1 MPNALA
7 INGAQAEKPTKA
19 TPLYVGRIFSGLW
32 TNRSP
37 LRDANTSRVQ
47 EKYYGPSGD
56 AMIAGANVEV
66 TTRLTLARRPG
77 NPIYDAVNQY
87 TDILSFDE
95 FRYSKALSDA
105 WGTQIEQIDTMVDTV
120 TALHA
125 NTNGIDTLVWTK
137 TPKAGQ
143 SFMQEVGSQ
152 LYFGNG
158 IDQKKWNQSLF
169 VRQASNNSTLI
180 NNAAYPFMNT
190 YIVVPVPFTTPVQYQ
205 IQQLIGAQ
213 LAVVTGI
220 QVNNNVLTVTIANPL
235 GTSINGAP
243 FTSTTPGTFNQAKGT
258 MFMLWRMGA
267 ASFLEGATIKLNA
280 QYVSTGGGDM
290 TLTAAYVHPNV
301 TVTGLNGILQIE
313 KGVLSGV
320 ADTLTPADVTI
331 IAGSALNPGVTT
343 GTTVPVW
350 GTTAPSFLNNFEG
363 SITVDGN
370 AIWINRGDPV
380 ENWGILPPSLT
391 PTFVA
396 TGSEV
401 GWAANTY
408 YSIAS
413 IFQDIHGYL
422 WQISTPGLT
431 STGANPLNAYAGPY
445 VPQVKVNVNSVAVSV
460 GGVVTLL
467 TTNPSVAFTPGEVLS
482 LGFLNTATALN
493 GQTITISTATTVLG
507 VTTIVSTVTSFSS
520 QAATPDSG
528 VASLGGF
535 PSVNPTTTVTDGAA
549 VWSLIQT
556 PTQTTWQANTHYNAG
571 DFIAAVAGGV
581 LSFFQLATGSSNLP
595 TPQPNLVIL
604 PSPITAYDYEFVH
617 SPTFT
622 DGTQGYFQET
632 FPAPAPTSTNTVPSL
647 YWRTTNWPS
656 AGGTAPMLV
665 YQNYPVDGSGNPL
678 PAGAFSF
685 GHNNGGWA
693 ITANIYIPVAGSY
706 TFSLT
711 HQSGGAFF
719 SFDDVTN
726 NNCSLNQGSGFSDSA
741 IAPHTVTAK
750 MGFGSGITPGS
761 GQNLCGT
768 NKRNVPPFTPVIDT
782 ATWVFTVP
790 GTYMVEIDYVN
801 WDNNGNGGPGE
812 MLFQANGLNLA
823 GTPSQSGTAT
833 PNWPPFTLAG
843 ATYNAAIGEIVF
855 GTSDIV
861 HDGPAYTWVNIG
873 PVSDFAW
880 YPGVHYTLPGT
891 NIVDS
896 NGFQE
901 GAIETGVTGT
911 TPPTWNK
918 AGLNSITTDN
928 GTLKWINEGNVVI
941 RTIIAGT
948 ITATSTQGFIYAI
961 ALVNT
966 LDNTVSNIGPLS
978 AATGPIVNGQVTFA
992 PGAGLANV
1000 SIDPQVDYVAI
1011 FRTADGFPTE
1021 LLIAGFGNTIYTVP
1035 LVQYLQNGFVDT
1047 TLDIGLD
1054 IQAPAPA
1061 AFENTPPLPGAIN
1074 LTYHLNRIFYST
1086 GNTVFWTSGPLAPI
1100 GNGINGFGPNNYD
1113 KMPSLVKRLV
1123 PTALGL
1129 MVLTVSD
1136 IYMIPDDGQ
1145 GTIEPSYVYAAGVGI
1160 SSYNALDWNGPTIGF
1175 FTTDSQFLT
1184 FSPSAGGVIDSVP
1197 IADQFTLRNG
1207 HPGQNWFPA
1216 NVYVASYTSGQDVGW
1231 FVADGMNGW
1240 YRFINNPAPDLGQ
1253 SWSPFA
1259 AIAAQGG
1266 VKAIKA
1272 VETSPGVHHLLLGA
1286 PNDGAPHYILYR
1298 DTTSSTDG
1306 GTIVSTPATP
1316 PANHLGTAFGFD
1328 ILAGS
1333 AITGS
1338 AGAGST
1344 IAGGNIGIYP
1354 NNASSVT
1361 NFPPSV
1367 LVSPGVF
1374 NYADPIAI
1382 QAQTDLGTAI
1392 TYYSGLPATLSGL
1405 VNLSTSGNGVNNH
1418 TYTAGV
1424 YKGGS
1429 SLDIPTSI
1437 TLDAQGNS
1445 GAIFVF
1451 VAGSTIT
1458 LESGAS
1464 VILANGAQAGNV
1476 YWVCGSAF
1484 TSIWNGIQSDM
1495 VGTIMA
1501 YSGITLGGGTLHG
1514 RALSTTAGFVTL
1526 TTTETITFPTLTST
1540 PGTGVIGTPY
1550 PAYAVFGSYVLAQ
1563 PGQVANVQFITLK
1576 SVLTGSP
1583 AVLGLLLDDGL
1594 PYYKG
1599 SFEILKIWVNDPPEL
1614 KPSRTWYSQR
1624 FYLSDMPEESA
1635 AVTDLQI
1642 MVQWPAEAAINELQ
1656 TFTIFGSYVQEG

>member
-1 MPNALA
+1 
-7 INGAQAEKPTKA
+7 
-19 TPLYVGRIFSGLW
+19 VGRIFSGLW

-37 LRDANTSRVQ
+37 LRDANTSRIQ

-56 AMIAGANVEV
+56 AMIAGSNVEV

-125 NTNGIDTLVWTK
+125 NTNGFDTLVWTK

-190 YIVVPVPFTTPVQYQ
+190 YIVVPVPSTSPVQYQ

-213 LAVVTGI
+213 LAVITGI
-220 QVNNNVLTVTIANPL
+220 QVTNNVLTVTIASPL

-258 MFMLWRMGA
+258 MFMTWRMGA

-280 QYVSTGGGDM
+280 QYVSTGGGST

-313 KGVLSGV
+313 NGVLSGV
-320 ADTLTPADVTI
+320 ADTLTPPDVTI
-331 IAGSALNPGVTT
+331 IAGSASNPGVTT
-343 GTTVPVW
+343 GSTVPVW
-350 GTTAPSFLNNFEG
+350 GTTAPSAANNFEG

-370 AIWINRGDPV
+370 AIWINRGDPT
-380 ENWGILPPSLT
+380 ENWGILPPSLV
-391 PTFVA
+391 PSLVA

-413 IFQDIHGYL
+413 IFQDVNGYL

-431 STGANPLNAYAGPY
+431 GTPNPLNAYTGPY

-460 GGVVTLL
+460 GGVVTLK
-467 TTNPSVAFTPGEVLS
+467 TTNPSVAFTPSEVLT
-482 LGFLNTATALN
+482 LGFLTTATALN
-493 GQTITISTATTVLG
+493 GQTITIATSTTVG
-507 VTTIVSTVTSFSS
+507 AVTTITSTVTSFSS
-520 QAATPDSG
+520 QSATTENG
-528 VASLGGF
+528 VAALGGF
-535 PSVNPTTTVTDGAA
+535 PSVNPTTTVQDGAA
-549 VWSLIQT
+549 VWTLIQT
-556 PTQTTWQANTHYNAG
+556 PFQTTWHASTHYFAG
-571 DFIAAVAGGV
+571 DFIAALAGGV
-581 LSFFQLATGSSNLP
+581 LSFFQLATGSNNNFP
-595 TPQPNLVIL
+595 TPNPNL
-604 PSPITAYDYEFVH
+604 SGTITAYDYENTH
-617 SPTFT
+617 G
-622 DGTQGYFQET
+622 DGTTGYFNET
-632 FPAPAPTSTNTVPSL
+632 FPAPAPVSTNTVPSL
-647 YWRTTNWPS
+647 FWRTQNWPT

-665 YQNYPVDGSGNPL
+665 YTLDGAGNRVI
-678 PAGAFSF
+678 GSDFSF
-685 GHNNGGWA
+685 GHNDGGWA
-693 ITANIYIPVAGSY
+693 IVAGIYIPVAGSY
-706 TFSLT
+706 TFNLV

-726 NNCSLNQGSGFSDSA
+726 NNASLNQGSGFTDSHS
-741 IAPHTVTAK
+741 PVHTITVK
-750 MGFGSGITPGS
+750 MGFGSGPTQVGT

-768 NKRNVPPFTPVIDT
+768 NTRNAPPLSIVTDT
-782 ATWVFTVP
+782 ATWTFTVP
-790 GTYMVEIDYVN
+790 GVYQVEIDYVN
-801 WDNNGNGGPGE
+801 WDNNGNGDPGE
-812 MLFQANGLNLA
+812 MLFQANGLTIATL
-823 GTPSQSGTAT
+823 PSISGTSA
-833 PNWPPFTLAG
+833 PAWPAFTLAG
-843 ATYNAAIGEIVF
+843 ATYNAAAQEIIF
-855 GTSDIV
+855 GTADIV
-861 HDGPAYTWVNIG
+861 HDGAAYTWVNIG
-873 PVSDFAW
+873 PVSDFAR
-880 YPGVHYTLPGT
+880 YPNVNYTLPGT

-992 PGAGLANV
+992 PGAGLATA
-1000 SIDPQVDYVAI
+1000 SIDPQADYVAI
-1011 FRTADGFPTE
+1011 FRTADGLTTE
-1021 LLIAGFGNTIYTVP
+1021 LLIPGFGNTIYTVP
-1035 LVQYLQNGFVDT
+1035 LVQYLQNGFVDMT
-1047 TLDIGLD
+1047 PDLGLD
-1054 IQAPAPA
+1054 TQATA
-1061 AFENTPPLPGAIN
+1061 AIFENTPPLPGAVN
-1074 LTYHLNRIFYST
+1074 LTYHLNRIFYSI
-1086 GNTVFWTSGPLAPI
+1086 GNTVFWTNGPLAPI
-1100 GNGINGFGPNNYD
+1100 GNGINGFSPDNFD

-1145 GTIEPSYVYAAGVGI
+1145 GNLEPSYVYAAGVGI

-1184 FSPSAGGVIDSVP
+1184 FSPSAGGVIESVP
-1197 IADQFTLRNG
+1197 IADQFTLRNRQ
-1207 HPGQNWFPA
+1207 PGQNWFPA

-1259 AIAAQGG
+1259 TIAAQGG
-1266 VKAIKA
+1266 VRAIKA

-1286 PNDGAPHYILYR
+1286 PNNGAPHYILYR

-1306 GTIVSTPATP
+1306 GTLVSTPATP

-1338 AGAGST
+1338 AGAGSV
-1344 IAGGNIGIYP
+1344 ISGGNIGIYP

-1361 NFPPSV
+1361 NFPPST
-1367 LVSPGVF
+1367 LTPPGVF
-1374 NYADPIAI
+1374 NYADAIAL
-1382 QAQTDLGTAI
+1382 QAQTDLTAAI
-1392 TYYSGLPATLSGL
+1392 IYYSGLPATLSGL
-1405 VNLSTSGNGVNNH
+1405 SDLSTSGNGANNH

-1437 TLDAQGNS
+1437 TLDAQGNT

-1484 TSIWNGIQSDM
+1484 TSIWNGIQSNM

-1501 YSGITLGGGTLHG
+1501 YSGITLGGGNLNG
-1514 RALSTTAGFVTL
+1514 RALATTAGFVTL
-1526 TTTETITFPTLTST
+1526 TTTETITFPTLSLT
-1540 PGTGVIGTPY
+1540 PGTGVVGTPY
-1550 PAYAVFGSYVLAQ
+1550 PAFAVFGSYVLVQ
-1563 PGQVANVQFITLK
+1563 PGQIANLQFVTLK

-1583 AVLGLLLDDGL
+1583 AVLGLLLDDAL

-1599 SFEILKIWVNDPPEL
+1599 SFEILKHWVNDPPEL

-1635 AVTDLQI
+1635 AITDCQV
-1642 MVQWPAEAAINELQ
+1642 MVQWPAEDVINELQ
-1656 TFTIFGSYVQEG
+1656 TFTLYGFYVQEG